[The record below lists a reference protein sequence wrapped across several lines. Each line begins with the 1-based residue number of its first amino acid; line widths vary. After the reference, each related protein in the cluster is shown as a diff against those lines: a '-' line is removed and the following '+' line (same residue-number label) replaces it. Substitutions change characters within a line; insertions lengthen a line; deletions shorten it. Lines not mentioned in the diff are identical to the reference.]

1 MHLEIGASGHQKS
14 VLEKTNWWNM
24 SLDKHQELRRRT
36 KDFALRIM
44 RMCRTIP
51 STRETNMINNQIL
64 RSATGIAANYRA
76 VGLARSKAEF
86 ISKLGIVLE
95 EADETVFWLEL
106 LSDSGIIPASKLREL
121 MAEGNEL
128 VAIFLASRKTA
139 KS

>member
-1 MHLEIGASGHQKS
+1 
-14 VLEKTNWWNM
+14 M
-24 SLDKHQELRRRT
+24 SLDKHQELRKRT

-51 STRETNMINNQIL
+51 STRETNIINNQIL
-64 RSATGIAANYRA
+64 RSATGVAANYRA

-86 ISKLGIVLE
+86 ISKLGVVLE

>member
-1 MHLEIGASGHQKS
+1 
-14 VLEKTNWWNM
+14 
-24 SLDKHQELRRRT
+24 
-36 KDFALRIM
+36 M

-51 STRETNMINNQIL
+51 STRETNIINNQIL
-64 RSATGIAANYRA
+64 RSATGVAANYRA

-86 ISKLGIVLE
+86 ISKLGIVIE

>member
-1 MHLEIGASGHQKS
+1 
-14 VLEKTNWWNM
+14 
-24 SLDKHQELRRRT
+24 
-36 KDFALRIM
+36 
-44 RMCRTIP
+44 MCRTIP
-51 STRETNMINNQIL
+51 STRETNVINNQIL
-64 RSATGIAANYRA
+64 RSTTGIAANYRA

-86 ISKLGIVLE
+86 ISKLGIVIE

-106 LSDSGIIPASKLREL
+106 LGDSGIVPASKLREL

>member
-1 MHLEIGASGHQKS
+1 M
-14 VLEKTNWWNM
+14 
-24 SLDKHQELRRRT
+24 
-36 KDFALRIM
+36 RIM

-51 STRETNMINNQIL
+51 STRETNIINNQIL
-64 RSATGIAANYRA
+64 RSATGVAANYRA

>member
-1 MHLEIGASGHQKS
+1 
-14 VLEKTNWWNM
+14 M

-51 STRETNMINNQIL
+51 STRETNIINNQIL
-64 RSATGIAANYRA
+64 RSATGVAANYRA

-86 ISKLGIVLE
+86 ISKLGIVIE

-106 LSDSGIIPASKLREL
+106 LSDSGIIPGSKLREL

>member
-1 MHLEIGASGHQKS
+1 
-14 VLEKTNWWNM
+14 M
-24 SLDKHQELRRRT
+24 SLDKHQELRKRT
-36 KDFALRIM
+36 KDFALRII

-51 STRETNMINNQIL
+51 STREANIINNQIL
-64 RSATGIAANYRA
+64 RSSTGIAANYRA

-86 ISKLGIVLE
+86 ISKLGIVIE

-106 LSDSGIIPASKLREL
+106 LGDSGIVQASKLREL
-121 MAEGNEL
+121 LAEGNEL